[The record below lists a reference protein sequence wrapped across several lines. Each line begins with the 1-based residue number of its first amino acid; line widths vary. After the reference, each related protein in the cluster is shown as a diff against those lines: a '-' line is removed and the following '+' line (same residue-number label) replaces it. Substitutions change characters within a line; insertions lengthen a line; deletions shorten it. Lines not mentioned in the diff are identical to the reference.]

1 MAGDI
6 LYCTRNSL
14 CKFELIPVSD
24 PAKNKIGVYP
34 AIRFFYPRVGKMAI
48 AAFNSK
54 RSILQEEIMH
64 AKGGQIGRAHV

>member
-6 LYCTRNSL
+6 LYYNWNSF
-14 CKFELIPVSD
+14 CKLELIPVSD
-24 PAKNKIGVYP
+24 PAENKIGVYP
-34 AIRFFYPRVGKMAI
+34 TIRFFYPRVGKMAI

-64 AKGGQIGRAHV
+64 AKGGL